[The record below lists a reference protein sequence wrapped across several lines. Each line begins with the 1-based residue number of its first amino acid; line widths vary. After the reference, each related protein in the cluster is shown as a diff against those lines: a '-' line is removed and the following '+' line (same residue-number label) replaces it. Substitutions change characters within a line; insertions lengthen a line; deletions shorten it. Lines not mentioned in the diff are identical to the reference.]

1 MVSQYFFGGTI
12 RAKAS
17 LVLGRSVRSATASRR
32 RERTANVRPLLEFAS
47 IRTDAIDAVS
57 FLNRDHIILVTINQ
71 GEIVVTTTAGTK
83 ITFPAS
89 AATLDKFVDDLAN
102 QVDSNFVAVA
112 VERCRFRRSYTQ

>member
-112 VERCRFRRSYTQ
+112 AEPRVIG

>member
-47 IRTDAIDAVS
+47 IRTDAKDAVS

-71 GEIVVTTTAGTK
+71 GESVVPTTAGPK
-83 ITFPAS
+83 L
-89 AATLDKFVDDLAN
+89 TLPHLPRPSVT
-102 QVDSNFVAVA
+102 S
-112 VERCRFRRSYTQ
+112 SIIWGTGST

>member
-83 ITFPAS
+83 ITIPH
-89 AATLDKFVDDLAN
+89 LP
-102 QVDSNFVAVA
+102 
-112 VERCRFRRSYTQ
+112 RRSINSSMIWLTRSTAILSRLLQNRALLVNCY

>member
-1 MVSQYFFGGTI
+1 M
-12 RAKAS
+12 
-17 LVLGRSVRSATASRR
+17 LGRSVRSATASRR

-83 ITFPAS
+83 IAFPAS

-112 VERCRFRRSYTQ
+112 TTAAR